1 VTAGWHRPTRAVV
14 DLGSIRHNAALLSR
28 VVAPAELCAVVK
40 ADGYGH
46 GAVAIATAALASGAT
61 MVAVAVVDEGME
73 LRQAGVVAPILLL
86 SDPADDAVPDAVA
99 NGLTLA
105 VSTERTRRLIEDAAR
120 SQGVRAVVHL
130 KVDTGM
136 HRIGV
141 SPAEVPAL
149 ARAVVGSEALVL
161 EGVFTHFPV
170 ADGASAE
177 DRAFTAGQLS
187 QFDSLVQQL
196 LVSGLAVPKRHA
208 ANSAGAI
215 AWPEARYDLVRCGI
229 ALYGELPSLSVAEAF
244 VAATGGE
251 SLRPALTLRSVVS
264 AVRQLPADARPSY
277 GRARP
282 LPGPATVATVPVG
295 YADGVSF
302 GLFSAGGEVLIGGRR
317 CPLAGRVTMD
327 QIVVDCGP
335 DASVAV
341 GDEVVL
347 IGEQGPERISATDW
361 ATRLSSLSYEV
372 LCRIGPRVPREI
384 VGA

>member
-46 GAVAIATAALASGAT
+46 GAVAVATAALAGGAT
-61 MVAVAVVDEGME
+61 TVAVAVVDEGME

-105 VSTERTRRLIEDAAR
+105 VSSERTCRLIEDAAR

-141 SPAEVPAL
+141 SPAGVPAL

-196 LVSGLAVPKRHA
+196 FESGLAVPKRHA

-244 VAATGGE
+244 GAATGGE
-251 SLRPALTLRSVVS
+251 SLRPALTLRSAVS

-282 LPGPATVATVPVG
+282 LAGPATVATVPVG

-347 IGEQGPERISATDW
+347 IGEQGSERISATDW